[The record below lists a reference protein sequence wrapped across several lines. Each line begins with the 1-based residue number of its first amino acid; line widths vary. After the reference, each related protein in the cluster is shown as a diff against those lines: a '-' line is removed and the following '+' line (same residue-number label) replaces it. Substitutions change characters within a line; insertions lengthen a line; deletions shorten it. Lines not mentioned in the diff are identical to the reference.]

1 MKKHIIAAVCL
12 LSLISCKTS
21 YQKVL
26 SSPDM
31 EAKYPMAFELFNA
44 GKYSKAAQL
53 FESMM
58 VAAGG
63 TSKDDTV
70 QYYRALSNYRF
81 SDYITAEANF
91 EQFID
96 HFPRSPFTEDARFYR
111 IECLFRNTY
120 RYELDQTPT
129 YKAVSAIGEY
139 MAEYPDSPHF
149 ATAKDMLQQLSDRL
163 DRKAYESA
171 YLYYKM
177 EDYKAAGV
185 ALRNILKDDADNI
198 YREQILYYTA
208 MASYKYAENSVP
220 EKKKERF
227 MVFED
232 DYYNFVGEY
241 ADSKYRP
248 ELDKLYK
255 KVKGTD
261 KNI

>member
-1 MKKHIIAAVCL
+1 MKKSIIIAASL
-12 LSLISCKTS
+12 LVLVSCKTA

-26 SSPDM
+26 SSPDVD
-31 EAKYPMAFELFNA
+31 EKYALAFELFNA
-44 GKYSKAAQL
+44 GKYNKAAQL

-58 VAAGG
+58 VAVGG

-70 QYYRALSNYRF
+70 QYYRALCNYRF
-81 SDYITAEANF
+81 SDYFTAETNF

-96 HFPRSPFTEDARFYR
+96 HFPRSPFAGDARYYR
-111 IECLFRNTY
+111 IECLYRNTY

-129 YKAVSAIGEY
+129 YKAISAIGEY

-149 ATAKDMLQQLSDRL
+149 DTAREMLRTLSDRL
-163 DRKAYESA
+163 DRKAFENA

-185 ALRNILKDDADNI
+185 ALRNILKEDADNI
-198 YREQILYYTA
+198 YREKILYYTA
-208 MASYKYAENSVP
+208 MASYKYADNSVP

-232 DYYNFVGEY
+232 DYYNFIGEY
-241 ADSKYRP
+241 AESSYRAD
-248 ELDKLYK
+248 LDKLYK
-255 KVKGTD
+255 KVKD
-261 KNI
+261 ADNK